1 MNHEE
6 TPMRTASVRRH
17 RHDDAPLP
25 GTWRIDPERAEA
37 AFVSKHFLP
46 GNPFGPFTEDLRIR
60 VRRVGGT
67 IVVADDRTTSSVDLV
82 LDLTTAT
89 SGDRARDVLLR
100 SADVLDVAR
109 HSTAHFS
116 GGVVRGARSGGMVAG
131 AFTFRGERRHVVL
144 ETAHHR
150 FARDPDRDSA
160 GVFLSVGVVD
170 RASWG
175 LRPQGKHPDSHLL
188 LARDV
193 RIELQLPAERA
204 T

>member
-1 MNHEE
+1 
-6 TPMRTASVRRH
+6 MRTISPKTRRH
-17 RHDDAPLP
+17 RHEDVPFP
-25 GTWRIDPERAEA
+25 GTWRIDPDRAEA

-60 VRRVGGT
+60 IPRVGGT
-67 IVVADDRTTSSVDLV
+67 VVVSDDLTTSTVDLV

-89 SGDRARDVLLR
+89 SGDRKRDVLLR

-109 HSTAHFS
+109 HSTARFE
-116 GGVVRGARSGGMVAG
+116 GGMARATRSGGLIAG
-131 AFTFRGERRHVVL
+131 TFTFRGERRHVVL
-144 ETAHHR
+144 DTAHHR
-150 FARDPDRDSA
+150 FARDPERDGC

-175 LRPQGKHPDSHLL
+175 LRPQGKHPASHLL

-193 RIELQLPAERA
+193 RIELQLPAELE

>member
-1 MNHEE
+1 
-6 TPMRTASVRRH
+6 MRTAYAKARRH
-17 RHDDAPLP
+17 QRHETPLP
-25 GTWRIDPERAEA
+25 GTWRIVPDRAEA

-67 IVVADDRTTSSVDLV
+67 VVVADDLTTSSVDLV

-89 SGDRARDVLLR
+89 SGDPARDVLLR

-109 HSTAHFS
+109 HSTACFE
-116 GGVVRGARSGGMVAG
+116 GGVVRSARSGGLVAG
-131 AFTFRGERRHVVL
+131 TFTFRGERRHVVL
-144 ETAHHR
+144 DTAHHG
-150 FARDPDRDSA
+150 FARDPDRDDR

-175 LRPQGKHPDSHLL
+175 LRPQGKDPASHLL

-193 RIELQLPAERA
+193 RIELQLPAELE